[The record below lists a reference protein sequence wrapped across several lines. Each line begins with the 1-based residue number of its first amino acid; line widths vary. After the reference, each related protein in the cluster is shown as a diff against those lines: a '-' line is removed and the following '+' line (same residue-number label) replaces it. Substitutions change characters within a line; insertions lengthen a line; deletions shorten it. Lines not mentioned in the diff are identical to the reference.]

1 MYHESNVIELKE
13 QLVDDVKKEIVAF
26 LNTDGGIIY
35 VGVKDD
41 GTVVPFTNQ
50 KEKDSLD
57 CKISN
62 WISDAFFPIPSN
74 LIKHYF
80 NSDNVLVIEV
90 LKGDEKPYYL
100 KEKGPKPSG
109 VYKRVGSTIRMAND
123 SEILLMLLDSKKYSY
138 EDDISEEQELTF
150 KYFNEICD
158 DNYLPHEERNMK
170 SLRMINKDGL
180 YTNLAL
186 LMSDQSPIVV
196 KFAKYDSQ
204 LNFKVKK
211 EYKGSLL
218 KVMNNVLEN
227 AANYNDISAV
237 IDGTSWQRKET
248 ISYPGAS
255 LRESILNAFCHSNYF
270 IRSNIKI
277 EFYDDKVKITNP
289 GGIYQATLEQI
300 FDGVQTYRNPGL
312 VNILSKL
319 HYIENFGTGIPRI
332 LEAYENST
340 KKVDFSVS
348 DNFFII
354 KLPNLNYRD
363 PVNDPANDPVNDS
376 EKIIVNNALN
386 DVDLSILRMIQ
397 LNPGLNAKQIS
408 EKLHLQYSRIT
419 LDVVKNSLKRKLV
432 QYVEFRGSPKT
443 GGYFVI

>member
-1 MYHESNVIELKE
+1 MLQGE
-13 QLVDDVKKEIVAF
+13 
-26 LNTDGGIIY
+26 
-35 VGVKDD
+35 
-41 GTVVPFTNQ
+41 
-50 KEKDSLD
+50 
-57 CKISN
+57 
-62 WISDAFFPIPSN
+62 
-74 LIKHYF
+74 
-80 NSDNVLVIEV
+80 
-90 LKGDEKPYYL
+90 EKPYYL
-100 KEKGPKPSG
+100 KEIGPKQSG

-150 KYFNEICD
+150 KYFNEICN
-158 DNYLPHEERNMK
+158 DNILPREERNMK
-170 SLRMINKDGL
+170 SLRMINKEGL

-227 AANYNDISAV
+227 AANYNDISAI

-277 EFYDDKVKITNP
+277 EFYEDKVKITNP

-319 HYIENFGTGIPRI
+319 HFIENFGTGIPRI
-332 LEAYENST
+332 LEAYKNS
-340 KKVDFSVS
+340 KNKVDFAVS
-348 DNFFII
+348 ENFFIV
-354 KLPNLNYRD
+354 KLPNLNYNDPINDPIND
-363 PVNDPANDPVNDS
+363 PVNDPVKLVVDNS
-376 EKIIVNNALN
+376 LN
-386 DVDLSILRMIQ
+386 DVDLSILRTIQ
-397 LNPGLNAKQIS
+397 LNPGLNAKQIE
-408 EKLHLQYSRIT
+408 EKLHLQYSNIT
-419 LDVVKNSLKRKLV
+419 VDIVKNSLKRKLM
-432 QYVEFRGSPKT
+432 QYVSFNGSPKI
-443 GGYFVI
+443 GGYYIND